1 VGYKYR
7 VLGLVFCVVFRVVS
21 QCVLQSRVLSCGCE
35 RKREKHRVIAIEID
49 TARRNLEEINEV
61 DCLDCNPRV
70 EDQ

>member
-1 VGYKYR
+1 M
-7 VLGLVFCVVFRVVS
+7 F
-21 QCVLQSRVLSCGCE
+21 E